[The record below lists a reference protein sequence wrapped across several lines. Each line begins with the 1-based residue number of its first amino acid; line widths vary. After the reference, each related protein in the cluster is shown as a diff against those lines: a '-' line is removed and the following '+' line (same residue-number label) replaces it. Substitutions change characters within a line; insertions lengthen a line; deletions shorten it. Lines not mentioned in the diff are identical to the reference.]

1 MCVYTC
7 YYLMQ
12 RMILAILWL
21 KKKENMIMSMEQSL
35 PTGSGDNQGV
45 LASTLYLY
53 FEDFCPR
60 TSVLHV
66 VLGYPTARARVRA
79 VDGQILPPATR
90 IFYTYQYQPSQI
102 TVYYRY

>member
-1 MCVYTC
+1 MLEIYSTYIANVVYM
-7 YYLMQ
+7 YL
-12 RMILAILWL
+12 
-21 KKKENMIMSMEQSL
+21 
-35 PTGSGDNQGV
+35 
-45 LASTLYLY
+45 
-53 FEDFCPR
+53 C

-90 IFYTYQYQPSQI
+90 IPVFYTYQYQPSQI